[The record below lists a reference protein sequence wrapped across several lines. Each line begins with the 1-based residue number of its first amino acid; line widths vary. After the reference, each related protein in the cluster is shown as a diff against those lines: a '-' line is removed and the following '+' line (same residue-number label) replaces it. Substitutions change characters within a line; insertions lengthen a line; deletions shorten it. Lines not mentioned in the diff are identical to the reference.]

1 MSSQRFFTIIKEEND
16 WSSSLKPNG
25 KKMMNAISAALMAL
39 IAPLSLCLGAASAQ
53 SQPRAA
59 IVTGEVHNPPSR
71 EIEFH
76 HEPLLAPGPSQHHIV
91 LDEQN
96 RFALLL
102 NIPKGVFVTGSY
114 KGKQHIHFPF
124 FVEPGDSLHA
134 VVTFAEVAEADS
146 SAAVE
151 SDSLHSAA
159 AEAPPSYSLDFSGRG
174 AENNRFLAEFW
185 PQHSS
190 FEPDYALGSE
200 EFTRQ
205 LEEWRRDE
213 FALLADGRE
222 EHALSLGFID
232 CMTALF
238 NYEWANQMI
247 TYTRFSSVNGVLG
260 RILSF
265 KSLDRRAV
273 PPDYYDFLREIPLVA
288 EEAIGVQEYR
298 RFVENALD
306 LEVKSYRP
314 TRLSDKYKLSGLG
327 LSPAVLAQLDS
338 MYEANRIPRLSE
350 MIDLAGLGLA
360 EGAQSQLDS
369 MYQMFE
375 DQFNINTGGI
385 RASEKAAWLELELS
399 PAEQSQLDA
408 YEGHRMAYNMED
420 IDTTMIDTTGG
431 RLTFHMPVEKINEWS
446 EYLQNRPLS
455 AKVDLSSLGLSLS
468 VQAQLDSMYQNR
480 FQNRQ
485 LFKPSQ
491 RVDLAVLGLSPAV
504 HAQLDSIFAGRSFS
518 PFLGAVERYDLAKQ
532 KLKGRVLY
540 WFLAG
545 ELRNGIRF
553 GSEAYVDTR
562 WQSFEESNPFPEYT
576 EALKA
581 EQNRLLT
588 LQPGQPAPDFTLSDP
603 DGQPVSLSQFKGKV
617 VLMDFWASWCGPC
630 IGDLGDLRK
639 IKERVAAQPVV
650 FLNVS
655 LDANE
660 AAWKQAIAKHQIQGV
675 HVRSDGQVTQAYNVS
690 AIPRYY
696 LVDPQGLIVED
707 RLRVFDVD
715 EVVAKIE
722 ENL

>member
-1 MSSQRFFTIIKEEND
+1 
-16 WSSSLKPNG
+16 
-25 KKMMNAISAALMAL
+25 MNLYLCVLVAM
-39 IAPLSLCLGAASAQ
+39 LSTASVGLAQ
-53 SQPRAA
+53 APRAA
-59 IVTGEVHNPPSR
+59 IVTGEVHNAPAR

-96 RFALLL
+96 HFALLL
-102 NIPKGVFVTGSY
+102 NIPKGILVTGSY
-114 KGKQHIHFPF
+114 KGEQFISIPF
-124 FVEPGDSLHA
+124 FVEPSDSLHA
-134 VVTFAEVAEADS
+134 IVTFAEVTEADS
-146 SAAVE
+146 AVAVE
-151 SDSLHSAA
+151 PDSLHSAA
-159 AEAPPSYSLDFSGRG
+159 DEAPPSYSLDFSGRG

-185 PQHSS
+185 PQHSD
-190 FEPDYALGSE
+190 FEPDYALEHE
-200 EFTRQ
+200 EFARQ
-205 LEEWRRDE
+205 LEKWRRDE

-222 EHALSLGFID
+222 KHALSQGFID
-232 CMTALF
+232 CMTAF
-238 NYEWANQMI
+238 INYKWANQMI
-247 TYTRFSSVNGVLG
+247 AYTWFSSKNGVLG
-260 RILSF
+260 RILSVKPF
-265 KSLDRRAV
+265 DRRAV
-273 PPDYYDFLREIPLVA
+273 PPDYYDFLQEIPLVD
-288 EEAIGVQEYR
+288 EKAIGVGEYR

-338 MYEANRIPRLSE
+338 MYEANRIPRLPE
-350 MIDLAGLGLA
+350 MIDLAGVGLA
-360 EGAQSQLDS
+360 EDAQSQLDS

-385 RASEKAAWLELELS
+385 RASEKAAWLGLELS

-468 VQAQLDSMYQNR
+468 VQAQLDSMYQDR

-504 HAQLDSIFAGRSFS
+504 HAQLDSIFAGPSFS

-532 KLKGRVLY
+532 KLQGRVLY

-562 WQSFEESNPFPEYT
+562 WKSFEQSNPFPEYT
-576 EALKA
+576 EALQA
-581 EQNRLLT
+581 EQSKLLT
-588 LQPGQPAPDFTLSDP
+588 LQPGQPAPDFTLHDP
-603 DGQPVSLSQFKGKV
+603 DGQSISLSQFKGQV
-617 VLMDFWASWCGPC
+617 VILDFWASWCGPC
-630 IGDLGDLRK
+630 IGNLPNLHK
-639 IKERVAAQPVV
+639 IQEKVAAQPVV

-655 LDANE
+655 LDENE
-660 AAWKQAIAKHQIQGV
+660 VAWKQAIAKHQIQGL

-707 RLRVFDVD
+707 RLRVFDID